1 MDKENEKFSYTL
13 GGYTSFIRHETK
25 NIVFPFSQY
34 KEHWVMGYVYTR
46 LADKKSAAQ
55 KIYTFDKVSE
65 IELPYK
71 DVKFFFQEKWKIAG
85 DKAGS
90 GNTTNIG
97 SISGRLEDFVAGNTP
112 FVSEEEFLDYWRNY
126 EKTSQTRAKKYSNIH
141 EYRIWKSGQL

>member
-1 MDKENEKFSYTL
+1 
-13 GGYTSFIRHETK
+13 
-25 NIVFPFSQY
+25 
-34 KEHWVMGYVYTR
+34 MGYVYTR

-97 SISGRLEDFVAGNTP
+97 SIIGRLEDFVAGNTP

-141 EYRIWKSGQL
+141 EYRIWKSG